1 MNKTNNEYLED
12 IAGIGSG
19 SKMTNNQLLEIIAAG
34 GGNPDGA
41 SGVASVNGKTDDVTI
56 TAGDNVTVD
65 NSGDSIVISA
75 ADAPTPPVSS
85 VNGQTG
91 AVVLDA
97 DDVGAVTQSEVDT
110 AIDNAVDDLGTLE
123 SSTMPLVY
131 EIATKNISM
140 TLGEV
145 GQVLGTIEDPA
156 VGPAVAWTDAPGAAE
171 AVADIDNGGT
181 SSATEIE
188 QKINE
193 ILAALRNAGL
203 MEG

>member
-12 IAGIGSG
+12 IAGTGSG

-34 GGNPDGA
+34 GGGGGGGGD
-41 SGVASVNGKTDDVTI
+41 VASVNGKTDDVTI

-110 AIDNAVDDLGTLE
+110 AIDNALDGKGYIE

-131 EIATKNISM
+131 EYASKNISM
-140 TLGEV
+140 TLGNV
-145 GQVLGTIEDPA
+145 GQVLGTIEDPV
-156 VGPAVAWTDAPGAAE
+156 VGPAVAWTDAPGVAE
-171 AVADIDNGGT
+171 AVANIDNGGG
-181 SSATEIE
+181 SSTTEIE